1 MNAPRVLNIVL
12 RNSKLN
18 LGIEMMFL
26 LSFFFWTYHGLLFQT
41 WSYRNLLMWMKKWY
55 HMTSFLKSIT
65 SFVNFM
71 IFRKMVIWRIPW
83 SINTKCLLSNAN
95 DNKFFC
101 VSNFD
106 FGSLICSE
114 VVANKSFSI
123 GKPIRAQFCSG
134 LRNFSATIRIQ
145 IIFFS
150 KFLILRH
157 NFLCYWTL
165 SHRSKNS
172 DQKFAWAGKRGNLPD

>member
-1 MNAPRVLNIVL
+1 
-12 RNSKLN
+12 
-18 LGIEMMFL
+18 MMFL
-26 LSFFFWTYHGLLFQT
+26 LSFFLKYHGLSFQT

-55 HMTSFLKSIT
+55 RMTSFLKSIT
-65 SFVNFM
+65 SFVNFK

-106 FGSLICSE
+106 SGSLICSE

-123 GKPIRAQFCSG
+123 GKPIRPTFILLEAGNHFHLETPSQKIVELLTASITFPLFYNKEGNDS
-134 LRNFSATIRIQ
+134 LKSFAPSFIR
-145 IIFFS
+145 
-150 KFLILRH
+150 
-157 NFLCYWTL
+157 
-165 SHRSKNS
+165 
-172 DQKFAWAGKRGNLPD
+172 